1 MADVVG
7 LVYNPRVM
15 ASTKQQRNQ
24 QKNNFKRIEGGEEGG
39 GNERIHS
46 QANRQ
51 KWTKRKKW

>member
-24 QKNNFKRIEGGEEGG
+24 QKNNFKRIEGGEEG
-39 GNERIHS
+39 RDWS
-46 QANRQ
+46 RC
-51 KWTKRKKW
+51 KS